1 MKWKGFPGGAVV
13 KTLPANAG
21 DARDEG
27 LIPEL
32 GRSPG
37 GEYATHSSILGL
49 GNPMDKGAWANS
61 AHDWACS
68 RACTYTH
75 THTHT
80 HTYLKWT

>member
-1 MKWKGFPGGAVV
+1 MDPLFLLIETFVWGLIARYLWKPAEFRGFPGGTVG
-13 KTLPANAG
+13 KNPPAKAG

-61 AHDWACS
+61 AHD
-68 RACTYTH
+68 
-75 THTHT
+75 
-80 HTYLKWT
+80 